1 MTMTCFGTA
10 SYTSGAAF
18 AMQSGSHEYEL
29 LIVRARGGNCQLAIT
44 HIDFLTIDSASESA
58 SPALPFEVFR

>member
-10 SYTSGAAF
+10 RPTSGAAF

-29 LIVRARGGNCQLAIT
+29 LIVDRPGLGCQLAIR
-44 HIDFLTIDSASESA
+44 HINFLTIACASESA
-58 SPALPFEVFR
+58 SPAMLKEVIR